1 MLRDPEAWAQW
12 EREWERRQSRSYEEN
27 LRLFLAM
34 LEYARA
40 LGVWPP
46 QNPLEGLETD
56 ILLARRINTYVPPP
70 VDASGQGPG

>member
-12 EREWERRQSRSYEEN
+12 EREWERQQSRSYEEN

-34 LEYARA
+34 LDHARA

-70 VDASGQGPG
+70 VDTSGQGAG